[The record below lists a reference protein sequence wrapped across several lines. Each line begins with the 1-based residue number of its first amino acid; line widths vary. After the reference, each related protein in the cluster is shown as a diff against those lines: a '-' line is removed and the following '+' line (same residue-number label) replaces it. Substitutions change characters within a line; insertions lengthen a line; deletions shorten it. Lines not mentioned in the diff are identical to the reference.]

1 MLSELVLSDC
11 ICVCISCPF
20 FWWHFVHNY
29 LMQGC
34 ACSSTSSRSSTGG
47 SWSTSYWGRTP
58 GALPLQYP
66 DKHDTISWQT
76 WKNEFGER
84 LYLASDRVCIHVF
97 LVLKFS
103 HFWWA
108 VALLQ
113 IWGSTLRTNGMIND
127 KQIFLIW
134 GATAPLATR
143 WLTQILRSNNRDYL
157 VMIHRS
163 SILNA
168 HISGSISNT
177 LESTMPARKHN

>member
-1 MLSELVLSDC
+1 MSVFHVLS
-11 ICVCISCPF
+11 S
-20 FWWHFVHNY
+20 
-29 LMQGC
+29 
-34 ACSSTSSRSSTGG
+34 GG
-47 SWSTSYWGRTP
+47 ILFTIIWCKGVLAPALLVEVLLAAVGRLHIEDEHLVPCRYNILTNMI
-58 GALPLQYP
+58 QYP
-66 DKHDTISWQT
+66 DKHEKMNSGKDFIWPLTESVFT
-76 WKNEFGER
+76 F
-84 LYLASDRVCIHVF
+84 F
-97 LVLKFS
+97 LVLKLG